1 MEYKIL
7 SVLFPRRNKL
17 TSVSNISGFRMNG
30 EGFVVLESRFYQMKS
45 KSSILLSIKTISTD
59 GLIFL
64 AFKDNTFMS
73 IELEGG
79 SIVYRVSSIFLD

>member
-1 MEYKIL
+1 MNP
-7 SVLFPRRNKL
+7 S
-17 TSVSNISGFRMNG
+17 SISGFRMNG

-64 AFKDNTFMS
+64 AFKDKTFLS

-79 SIVYRVSSIFLD
+79 SIVYRVSIL